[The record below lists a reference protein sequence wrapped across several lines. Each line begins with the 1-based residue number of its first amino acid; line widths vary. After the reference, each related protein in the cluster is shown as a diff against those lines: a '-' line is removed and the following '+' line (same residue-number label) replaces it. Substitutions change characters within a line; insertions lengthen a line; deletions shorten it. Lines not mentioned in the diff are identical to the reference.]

1 MKTYFCEHSGTE
13 RPPLIKE
20 LRKEAQHKHVKNKMS
35 PALSHSRNS
44 PAISHSGRSR
54 NSPALSHSGH
64 SEASFAE
71 AVLDGAAKICG
82 IEDSDGVQRVCF

>member
-1 MKTYFCEHSGTE
+1 MKTYFCEHSGKE

-20 LRKEAQHKHVKNKMS
+20 LRKEAQHKHVKNKM
-35 PALSHSRNS
+35 S

-82 IEDSDGVQRVCF
+82 IEDSDGVQRVGF